1 MVFILKDE
9 NHMCNVNVFLI
20 ELGEV
25 EDEIFKKRRT
35 DDVQFRQRNK
45 DRRRKNRRV
54 RELRNSFVLLWRH
67 LKKYSFLQI

>member
-1 MVFILKDE
+1 
-9 NHMCNVNVFLI
+9 MCNVNVFLI

-54 RELRNSFVLLWRH
+54 RELRYSFVLLGRH
-67 LKKYSFLQI
+67 LKKKFIHANIE